1 MKKYLLKE
9 IIKDRG
15 YSAETLAKDLHMN
28 KSTLSRKINGKSPLT
43 LHEWA
48 TLKDLLNIDSTLE
61 RVLLS

>member
-15 YSAETLAKDLHMN
+15 FSAETLAIELNMN
-28 KSTLSRKINGKSPLT
+28 KATLSRKINGKSPLT
-43 LHEWA
+43 LHEWTA
-48 TLKDLLNIDSTLE
+48 LKDLLNIDSTLE